1 MKERDLLS
9 KNLIDKL
16 RQSNLEN
23 KTLTRKITSMM
34 KCMMN
39 MVNCLNKEK
48 NKSKVPSDRK
58 SKRIRL
64 VEINN
69 SKMNKNV
76 ATMNKKLK

>member
-1 MKERDLLS
+1 
-9 KNLIDKL
+9 
-16 RQSNLEN
+16 
-23 KTLTRKITSMM
+23 MM